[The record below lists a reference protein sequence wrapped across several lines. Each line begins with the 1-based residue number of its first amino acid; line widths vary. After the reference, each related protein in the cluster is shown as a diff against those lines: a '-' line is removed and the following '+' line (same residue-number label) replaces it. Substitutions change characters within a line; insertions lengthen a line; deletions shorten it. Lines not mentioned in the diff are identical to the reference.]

1 MAQTRNRRV
10 TRGSSATKD
19 EPEETPEVAEQIDT
33 REHQEVEEAGEAV
46 EEAKVTDDDPPMEG
60 GDAPTEPAVEEK
72 ADQDTTGNYD
82 VLLPVMD
89 TTTTTAEEKQTA
101 PSSEEE
107 GAVPGEAEA
116 SERPPKRPRNVT
128 QDDDDDDLIKIEKD
142 LDGDRY
148 SGIDAGT
155 KKRLAVILDYAR
167 MKPDSL
173 EEKVLDQLKRLS
185 KPDATEAMKMLDHSV
200 RTSKIRNLSAYLS
213 SMIRRM
219 TSKTARDTERAP
231 HGTLQDV
238 APEAREILQDLIDSR
253 LVRQEDL
260 DGKALSILAEKPRDV
275 QTLIVELFSN
285 RNLAS
290 VRNMAAYFMAHMRE
304 VDTGLRSGKYRIGKK
319 HEERRHPE
327 RREYGSSRHE
337 EKPHYDYVPTSLR
350 QSATYPTA
358 QHIQEGVL
366 PPIFTPS
373 ITPAQEAPAKHYA
386 LEQVQW
392 GVRVDEFQALSPHAK
407 YVHAAAALRLQQ
419 LWDVEQNKL
428 VSVLDD
434 NSWLLLAGLDAP
446 NGVKVV
452 NEVSERMKTVGDD
465 LTTVNRIF
473 VEVASKYPRREDA
486 PPLPTSM
493 SYQPQALTASL
504 LSSVQGT
511 TYTNPVY
518 DPRGSAY
525 SQPQVSLPGPAGSLP
540 PRIQSKIDEILGNP
554 NWIGKFSLDSFDE
567 RLVDMLHRDEQK
579 AYQVLDEFNRSNP
592 GKVRNPSAYLVGC
605 VRNAFA
611 ATRPGPERGP
621 RGRGGRF
628 GSGGR
633 GRGPPPRYNPY

>member
-1 MAQTRNRRV
+1 MVQTRNRRV
-10 TRGSSATKD
+10 TRGSSGKK
-19 EPEETPEVAEQIDT
+19 EEADDTVAEQNEPCEDQ
-33 REHQEVEEAGEAV
+33 QED
-46 EEAKVTDDDPPMEG
+46 AKVTVDVPPTEEAV
-60 GDAPTEPAVEEK
+60 APTEPAVEEK
-72 ADQDTTGNYD
+72 DDDDA

-89 TTTTTAEEKQTA
+89 TTGEQQQTA

-107 GAVPGEAEA
+107 EGAVPGQVEAL
-116 SERPPKRPRNVT
+116 ERPPKRPREVAH
-128 QDDDDDDLIKIEKD
+128 DDDDDELVKIEKE
-142 LDGDRY
+142 LGGHRY
-148 SGIDAGT
+148 NGIDTGT
-155 KKRLAVILDYAR
+155 KKRLAVILEYAKV
-167 MKPDSL
+167 KPASL
-173 EEKVLDQLKRLS
+173 EDRVLDQVRHLS

-219 TSKTARDTERAP
+219 TSKPAQDPTRPVR
-231 HGTLQDV
+231 GTLQDIG
-238 APEAREILQDLIDSR
+238 PEARELLQDLIDSR

-260 DGKALSILAEKPRDV
+260 DGKALGILAEKPRDV
-275 QTLIVELFSN
+275 QALVVELFAG

-304 VDTGLRSGKYRIGKK
+304 VDTGLRSGKYRLGRN
-319 HEERRHPE
+319 HDDRRRPE
-327 RREYGSSRHE
+327 RREHGGRHE
-337 EKPHYDYVPTSLR
+337 ERDKPQYDYVPTSLR
-350 QSATYPTA
+350 QTATTYPTA
-358 QHIQEGVL
+358 QHTQEGVFPSLL
-366 PPIFTPS
+366 PSS
-373 ITPAQEAPAKHYA
+373 IMPTQEAPAKHYA

-473 VEVASKYPRREDA
+473 VDVASKYPRRDDA

-493 SYQPQALTASL
+493 SYQSQALTASL

-511 TYTNPVY
+511 TYTNPVF
-518 DPRGSAY
+518 DPRGGTY
-525 SQPQVSLPGPAGSLP
+525 SQPRVNLPGPAGSLP
-540 PRIQSKIDEILGNP
+540 QQLQTKIDEILGNP
-554 NWIGKFSLDSFDE
+554 DWIGKVSLDSFDD
-567 RLVDMLHRDEQK
+567 RLVDMLRRDEHK

-605 VRNAFA
+605 VRNAFS
-611 ATRPGPERGP
+611 ATKPGPERGP

-628 GSGGR
+628 GGR
-633 GRGPPPRYNPY
+633 GRGAAPPRYNPY